1 MCDCVSKLL
10 FGHARPTFYSETR
23 GLAVQVFARRLT
35 SGFSTCRRAL
45 AFCGHLVAK
54 GGPHVD
60 QQPPE
65 FAGKTA
71 GMAI

>member
-1 MCDCVSKLL
+1 MCDGVSKLL
-10 FGHARPTFYSETR
+10 FAHARSTLYSEMR
-23 GLAVQVFARRLT
+23 GLAVQVFACRLT
-35 SGFSTCRRAL
+35 SGFSTWRRVRPS
-45 AFCGHLVAK
+45 CGHLVTK
-54 GGPHVD
+54 GRPDVD

>member
-35 SGFSTCRRAL
+35 FRVFDVSESL

-60 QQPPE
+60 QQPSE